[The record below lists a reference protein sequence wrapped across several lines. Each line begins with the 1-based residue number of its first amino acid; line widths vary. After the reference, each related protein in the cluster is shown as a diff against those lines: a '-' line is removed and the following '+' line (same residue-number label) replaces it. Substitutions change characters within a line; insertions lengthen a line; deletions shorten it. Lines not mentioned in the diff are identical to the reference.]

1 MKVLLLGDYSG
12 LHLNLAQGLKM
23 LNIDVTVASN
33 GDGWKDI
40 PRNVD
45 LKQPEKFKRIR
56 FLTKLSKALPQLK
69 GYDIVQLINPI
80 FLGTHPWL
88 NDLVFQF
95 IKKHNQYIFL
105 GANGMDYYYCSYAMQ
120 GKLKHSVFQVPDI
133 KDDPLIKQHK
143 QALNNKMWVQ
153 SNINVA
159 KYAHGI
165 TACNVGYF
173 MAYKAIYPDKTTHIP
188 LPIDTSKYAFINNI
202 NKNTKAITFFIGKI
216 KGRERRKGIDVIERN
231 LLNLKQ
237 KYPHD
242 VMIKTISN
250 LPTAQYTKELND
262 SHVLCDQKYSYGIGM
277 NALIG
282 LSKGLI
288 TGSGADEEMYQ
299 LIGEN
304 KNRPIINLNV
314 SDNDMLNSFEKL
326 IANKSKLREQAI
338 ASRNFAIKHH
348 DTIKIAQ
355 EYIDFWKSKM

>member
-1 MKVLLLGDYSG
+1 
-12 LHLNLAQGLKM
+12 
-23 LNIDVTVASN
+23 
-33 GDGWKDI
+33 
-40 PRNVD
+40 
-45 LKQPEKFKRIR
+45 
-56 FLTKLSKALPQLK
+56 
-69 GYDIVQLINPI
+69 
-80 FLGTHPWL
+80 
-88 NDLVFQF
+88 
-95 IKKHNQYIFL
+95 
-105 GANGMDYYYCSYAMQ
+105 MDYYYCSYAMQ

-262 SHVLCDQKYSYGIGM
+262 SHVLCDQNTHM
-277 NALIG
+277 AL
-282 LSKGLI
+282 
-288 TGSGADEEMYQ
+288 E
-299 LIGEN
+299 
-304 KNRPIINLNV
+304 
-314 SDNDMLNSFEKL
+314 
-326 IANKSKLREQAI
+326 
-338 ASRNFAIKHH
+338 
-348 DTIKIAQ
+348 
-355 EYIDFWKSKM
+355 